1 MFTVTVASAV
11 QLLPSVTVTVYVVCV
26 VMPVT
31 VTVADEDDTGAA
43 HEYDVPP
50 VADKLDVPPETTVEG
65 EAEAAALGK
74 AFTVNSNTLE
84 YAATL

>member
-11 QLLPSVTVTVYVVCV
+11 QLLPSVTVTIYVVCV

-65 EAEAAALGK
+65 EADAAAEGK

-84 YAATL
+84 YASTL

>member
-11 QLLPSVTVTVYVVCV
+11 QLLPSVTVTVYVVWA
-26 VMPVT
+26 VMF
-31 VTVADEDDTGAA
+31 VTVAVDVASPVL
-43 HEYDVPP
+43 HKYDVPP

-74 AFTVNSNTLE
+74 AFTVNCNTLE
-84 YAATL
+84 YASTL